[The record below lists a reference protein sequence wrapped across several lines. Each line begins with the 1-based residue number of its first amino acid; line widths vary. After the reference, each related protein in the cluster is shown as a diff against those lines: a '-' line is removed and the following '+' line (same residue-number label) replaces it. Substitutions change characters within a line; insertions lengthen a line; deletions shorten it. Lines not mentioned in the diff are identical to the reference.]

1 MRKSLPEQTLQKL
14 YGLNATDHPTT
25 SSELPKF
32 TGKILFSKYLVKN
45 TKTPTENMPYAY
57 KLYLT
62 SPQDVSKK
70 LLTSA
75 WDTYKQKEIK
85 KKKLKIFSDPD
96 IHTIHKPSTLLMQ
109 LECKQGHKLE
119 LVIKFIGQYPII
131 HSR

>member
-14 YGLNATDHPTT
+14 YGSNATDHPTT

-32 TGKILFSKYLVKN
+32 TDKILFSKYSVKN
-45 TKTPTENMPYAY
+45 TKTPTENMPSAY

-75 WDTYKQKEIK
+75 
-85 KKKLKIFSDPD
+85 
-96 IHTIHKPSTLLMQ
+96 
-109 LECKQGHKLE
+109 
-119 LVIKFIGQYPII
+119 
-131 HSR
+131 